1 MRRITHGLAFL
12 AALALPA
19 PAGAGGIPVIDATAI
34 AKMAIEY
41 SELVAQGAKMT
52 EQIGLENTQIGQLA
66 EQIAQGTERAA
77 QLAQQIEQ
85 LDTQI
90 AAMTGG
96 RDLAGLIDGDVRDE
110 LMALMP
116 GEIASIIDGGGAP
129 QVQARFQAM
138 LEEFAPLSPEEL
150 RPMDPGAT
158 SVLARRDATERVYA
172 AIALA
177 EEALAQGEDVAAQYG
192 ELIAGIDA
200 TEDVKASMDL
210 AARIAAEN
218 GLMMDRLTR
227 LLATQMQAVGA
238 VERRDIAI
246 TEEPMEYRPD
256 LASGIF
262 AGTHRGDGGDE

>member
-1 MRRITHGLAFL
+1 MKRSFGSLAL
-12 AALALPA
+12 LTTLALPA
-19 PAGAGGIPVIDATAI
+19 PGSAGGIPVIDVSAI
-34 AKMAIEY
+34 AQMAVEY
-41 SELVAQGAKMT
+41 SELISQGAKMS
-52 EQIGLENTQIGQLA
+52 EQIGLENTQVGQLS
-66 EQIAQGTERAA
+66 EQIMQGAERAA
-77 QLAQQIEQ
+77 QLAQQIGQ

-116 GEIASIIDGGGAP
+116 GEITAIIAGGGAP
-129 QVQARFQAM
+129 EVQARFQAM

-150 RPMDPGAT
+150 RPMDPDAAA
-158 SVLARRDATERVYA
+158 VLARRDATERVYA

-192 ELIAGIDA
+192 DLIAEIDA
-200 TEDVKASMDL
+200 AEDVKASMDL

-218 GLMMDRLTR
+218 GLMIDRLTR
-227 LLATQMQAVGA
+227 LMATQMQAAGA

-246 TEEPMEYRPD
+246 AEEPMEYRPD

-262 AGTHRGDGGDE
+262 AGTNRGAAGDD